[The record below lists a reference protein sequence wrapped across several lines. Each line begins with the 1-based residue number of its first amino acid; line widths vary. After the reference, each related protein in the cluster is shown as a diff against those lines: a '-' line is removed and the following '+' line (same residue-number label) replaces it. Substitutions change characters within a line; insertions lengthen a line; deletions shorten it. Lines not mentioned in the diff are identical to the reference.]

1 MKKEPARLRNVMSQL
16 IAGLGLQEKFNG
28 WRIVEDWPQVVGP
41 EIARQ
46 TRAVKFSEGVLTIAV
61 EKDSWRQELE
71 MQKELLMRKIH
82 ELPGGKSV
90 KKIVLRGGPLR
101 ENGDEQNDG

>member
-1 MKKEPARLRNVMSQL
+1 MSQL

-28 WRIVEDWPQVVGP
+28 WRIVEDWPKVVGP

-46 TRAVKFSEGVLTIAV
+46 TRAVRFDDGTLTIAV
-61 EKDSWRQELE
+61 EKDSWRQELD
-71 MQKELLMRKIH
+71 MQKELLLRKIQ

-90 KKIVLRGGPLR
+90 KKIVLRGGSVR
-101 ENGDEQNDG
+101 ENRDEQNDG